1 MISIIKH
8 ILILSNNTKKTISYS
23 AFFIALTMLDL
34 IGFGL
39 IGSFFSLLTDG
50 EQSSNSAIIKG
61 LNLFVGE
68 SSLVKTG
75 LILILIYLFKD
86 IITFSLNRSIL
97 LFANFSAH
105 DLRLKL
111 INNYQS
117 QSFKDYIDSNSSK
130 YIQSVTEYCYMYNVC
145 LVGVLRIFSDIFL
158 LFAVSIFFL
167 FYFGSNVLYAF
178 LFLLIAIFIYDRVF
192 KNKIQLYGK
201 NANLSNKE
209 YIKNVN
215 ELIRGFREIR
225 IYSKE
230 EHFNETFSNSSY
242 AYGLNRAKSQIISTI
257 PRYLIE
263 FSAISSM
270 IILAIILQNNSEIN
284 PSSTLASLSIIAV
297 ATFRIIP
304 SFITLATN
312 ISQIRSNKHT
322 FETLIEYVS
331 LGEKRLKQNLISENT
346 NNEFKTLKLKDI
358 SFSYDDNKIFEKVS
372 FQISLGEKVLIKG
385 PSGSGKTTLINLITG
400 LLSPESGQVLID
412 SVPLNNNFLQSLTAY
427 IPQQTF
433 ILDDSIIKNV
443 AFGLNEKD
451 IDLRKVNDS
460 LVQANLKKYVD
471 SLEYGLDTI
480 VGEDGSLISGGQ
492 KQRLVLA
499 RAFYFDKKII
509 IMDESTNSLDKQSE
523 KIILKELHKNSKNK
537 IIIFVSHQ
545 DHTEISFNKK
555 LLIESKSVKQT
566 EL

>member
-1 MISIIKH
+1 MLSIIND
-8 ILILSNNTKKTISYS
+8 ILILSNNRKKTIVYS
-23 AFFIALTMLDL
+23 AFFVALTMLDL

-39 IGSFFSLLTDG
+39 IGSFFSMLIDDS
-50 EQSSNSAIIKG
+50 QSNNSAMMKA
-61 LNLFVGE
+61 LNLFSGE
-68 SSLVKTG
+68 SSLTDIG
-75 LILILIYLFKD
+75 FILILIYFLKD
-86 IITFSLNRSIL
+86 VITFSLNRSIL

-117 QSFKDYIDSNSSK
+117 QSFQDYINSNSSK

-158 LFAVSIFFL
+158 LLAVSIFFL
-167 FYFGSNVLYAF
+167 FYFGHKVLYVL
-178 LFLLIAIFIYDRVF
+178 LFLLIVILIYDRVF
-192 KNKIQLYGK
+192 KNKIQTHGK

-230 EHFNETFSNSSY
+230 KYFNEIFNISSY
-242 AYGLNRAKSQIISTI
+242 AYGLNRAKSQIISTM
-257 PRYLIE
+257 PRYIIE
-263 FSAISSM
+263 FSAIASI

-284 PSSTLASLSIIAV
+284 SSSALASLSVIAI
-297 ATFRIIP
+297 ATFRILP

-322 FETLIEYVS
+322 FETLVEYIS
-331 LGEKRLKQNLISENT
+331 LRKKRLKQNLISENT
-346 NNEFKTLKLKDI
+346 KNEFKTLELKDI
-358 SFSYDDNKIFEKVS
+358 SFKYDDNKILEKVS
-372 FQISLGEKVLIKG
+372 FKIDLGEKVLIKG

-433 ILDDSIIKNV
+433 ILDDSITKNV

-451 IDLRKVNDS
+451 IDLRKVKDS
-460 LVQANLKKYVD
+460 LFQANLKKYVD
-471 SLEYGLDTI
+471 SLENGLDTI

-523 KIILKELHKNSKNK
+523 KIILKELLKNSKNK

-545 DHTEISFNKK
+545 DHTEINFNKK
-555 LLIESKSVKQT
+555 LVIERKSVKQT